1 MQIGV
6 IIHGRSPSHF
16 CAWWFVTRSDR
27 RPVSNSS
34 RHTGSEAGT
43 SLGESHAD
51 PLASVRQFD
60 SRQPT
65 ARLRD
70 RRDTAPTRVGQ
81 SARAPGTCQAIAARA
96 TRAAAREDP
105 GPLPRQCAAS
115 GPATHRY
122 CRDALPKCPLIMIKS
137 GAAGALR
144 RRALRLG
151 RPPGT
156 GAPTPGSS
164 RRSTQLI
171 HKQPVLQAAIFLGFH
186 CPARRH
192 RL

>member
-1 MQIGV
+1 MAGLRLTFV
-6 IIHGRSPSHF
+6 PGGLSPGQ
-16 CAWWFVTRSDR
+16 TR